1 MFSNTIGFCGWKK
14 TLGEHLNKIDDL
26 IWKSSGILVNSLL
39 SNADEFNAK
48 MLHKR
53 FEFLVKSSNKL
64 DKILPDF
71 LKSIFKTKQKLF
83 NSYMLTE
90 ILLESNLEQR
100 EKLKYFYFLSNFF
113 FSSTYFIYLK
123 ITIIFLLKEY
133 KSDLQNDLKSKLNN
147 K

>member
-1 MFSNTIGFCGWKK
+1 MFSNTIGFCGGDK
-14 TLGEHLNKIDDL
+14 TLGEHLNKIENL
-26 IWKSSGILVNSLL
+26 IWKSSGILVKSLL

-90 ILLESNLEQR
+90 ILLESNFEQR
-100 EKLKYFYFLSNFF
+100 EKLKYFYFLSN
-113 FSSTYFIYLK
+113 
-123 ITIIFLLKEY
+123 IFLLQLFHLFENNY
-133 KSDLQNDLKSKLNN
+133 SFFVERIQIWSSKWH
-147 K
+147 KI